1 MPKIEF
7 LEYLF
12 LFNSFG
18 KFIFKSDQT
27 KDESIPI
34 NRTQEKT
41 LMHIANCGPVPMKNV
56 SARFGLE
63 KGSFT
68 QVADDL
74 ERMRYIRRVRSH
86 QDRRMI
92 LLEITPQGRDM
103 ADLVNERI
111 RRHVDQLLSVLT
123 PEQKEDLFFC
133 LKKVGDYL
141 ETIRKQGGNYVKTS

>member
-12 LFNSFG
+12 LINSFG

-68 QVADDL
+68 QDALYPQSPQPSGPADDS
-74 ERMRYIRRVRSH
+74 IGNHASG
-86 QDRRMI
+86 
-92 LLEITPQGRDM
+92 QGYGRP
-103 ADLVNERI
+103 R
-111 RRHVDQLLSVLT
+111 Q
-123 PEQKEDLFFC
+123 
-133 LKKVGDYL
+133 
-141 ETIRKQGGNYVKTS
+141 